1 MLARVG
7 ILAVLS
13 LLPGMMVDQ
22 GSRVL
27 APCVRPTRPA
37 TQVQG
42 EVRICPGRYR
52 IADRNEQG
60 VIIAA
65 SSGTRLDLTGVV
77 LESGDSVASRFVG
90 IGVASRGVD
99 AVTITGGAIHGY
111 RYGIRL
117 EGGRSHRIAGIELS
131 GSRDRPILS
140 PPVRTDSSDRLNLT
154 LPDTFERYGGG
165 ILLLHTT
172 AASVTGNTARHSQN
186 GIALMDVRESY
197 IADNDVSTNDGW
209 GIHLW
214 QSSHNVI
221 TRNHADHVRRCE
233 AQVPAGD
240 CNSAAILLRNASDS
254 NSVVDN
260 DVTASSVGVLL
271 AGERR
276 ATRPSVGNLVYRND
290 ASAALK
296 SGFVCSFGWG
306 NTFLENRADSS
317 ATGLQLEHCG
327 GTTVRGNT
335 IIGARTAAIVS
346 EHGTDNAIL
355 ANVVIGSPRGITVG
369 ATGEQGDPSLRYRID
384 DNVLARVDQAIVLQR
399 TTRAQLRGNLFDG
412 VGDGLVIDG
421 DGHASEVTGNIFLR
435 ASRWFIDA
443 PDLAAGGNYWA
454 TADAAA
460 ATAKVKGRV
469 SVLPWRPASAAGY

>member
-1 MLARVG
+1 MLARLG
-7 ILAVLS
+7 ILTAFS
-13 LLPGMMVDQ
+13 LIPILAMPGRSLM
-22 GSRVL
+22 
-27 APCVRPTRPA
+27 APCVRPTRAA

-52 IADRNEQG
+52 IPDRKEEG

-65 SSGTRLDLTGVV
+65 ASGTRLDLTGVV

-99 AVTITGGAIHGY
+99 AVAITGGSIHGY

-117 EGGRSHRIAGIELS
+117 EGGRAHRIVGSDIS
-131 GSRDRPILS
+131 GSRNQGVLS
-140 PPVRTDSSDRLNLT
+140 TPAKPDSTDRLDLT
-154 LPDTFERYGGG
+154 LPDSFLRYGGG
-165 ILLLHTT
+165 ILLLHTA
-172 AASVTGNTARHSQN
+172 AASITGNTARHGQN
-186 GIALMDVRESY
+186 GIALMDVRDSY
-197 IADNDVSTNDGW
+197 VADNDVSSNNGW

-214 QSSHNVI
+214 RASRNII
-221 TRNHADHVRRCE
+221 TRNQADHVRRCE

-240 CNSAAILLRNASDS
+240 CNAVALLLRDGSDS
-254 NSVVDN
+254 NSIVDN
-260 DVTASSVGVLL
+260 DVTASSLGILL

-276 ATRPSVGNLVYRND
+276 VTRPSVGNLIYRND
-290 ASAALK
+290 ASGALK
-296 SGFVCSFGWG
+296 NAFACSFGWG
-306 NTFLENRADSS
+306 NSFLENRADSS
-317 ATGLQLEHCG
+317 STGFHLDHCG
-327 GTTVRGNT
+327 GTTVRANT

-346 EHGTDNAIL
+346 DHGTDNAIL
-355 ANVVIGSPRGITVG
+355 ANTLIGAPLGIGVG
-369 ATGEQGDPSLRYRID
+369 APGQPSDPSARYRID
-384 DNVLARVDQAIVLQR
+384 DNVLARLQQGIVLQR

-412 VGDGLVIDG
+412 VGDGLIIDG
-421 DGHASEVTGNIFLR
+421 DGHASEVTGNVFLR

-454 TADAAA
+454 TTDAAA